1 MAQERERLLISSLI
15 NPSSFQRLCRY
26 GEVIKRLESKG
37 FRIEAAGSKLR
48 VNPAGKLTLEQRQW
62 LQTHK
67 RGLLTALLIRADAHL
82 ADIADTFSVAC
93 VLLPTDVEPWRAT
106 RCVDCAHFE
115 RTDHPNLGHCAMGQP
130 EAPAGLWD
138 TDIRH
143 CEQYQ
148 GIEEAQPQ
156 PGG

>member
-1 MAQERERLLISSLI
+1 MTQGGERLLISSLI

-67 RGLLTALLIRADAHL
+67 RGLLTALLRRMAPHL

-93 VLLPTDVEPWRAT
+93 VDRIPIDVDPWRVT
-106 RCVDCAHFE
+106 RCCDCAHFK
-115 RTDHPNLGHCAMGQP
+115 RADHPNLGHCAMGQP

-138 TDIRH
+138 TDRRY

-148 GIEEAQPQ
+148 FGATP
-156 PGG
+156 